1 MESMN
6 YWNLCHCTKRE
17 CFSVFLTLRMVQA
30 ALTAYLRAHFLATSK
45 SNTSDSRQSLEHKI
59 ISVSVCFDQ
68 STLISPLS
76 PSMSKPMLVLPSLCA
91 AYNLAITSFG
101 FTPEFSA
108 STLANSVLN
117 HESQYFVNFLH
128 LGTTSRASANLLMLY
143 CSKPA

>member
-1 MESMN
+1 M
-6 YWNLCHCTKRE
+6 Y
-17 CFSVFLTLRMVQA
+17 
-30 ALTAYLRAHFLATSK
+30 
-45 SNTSDSRQSLEHKI
+45 
-59 ISVSVCFDQ
+59 Q

-91 AYNLAITSFG
+91 AYSLAITSFG

-108 STLANSVLN
+108 STLQNKVSFSMMDFEILLL
-117 HESQYFVNFLH
+117 Y